1 MTATR
6 SKPAP
11 RGARRSRAE
20 MAARTREHIILAAE
34 QLFADRGIGAPSL
47 REIAQSAGQGNTN
60 AVQYHFQTKEQL
72 VYAIFEYRVTQME
85 GPREE
90 MLRQAEAE
98 HCLSDARTLLEILCL
113 PYLLLADA
121 RGRHSYA
128 AFLSEYL
135 TRHRPIGV
143 RHPADDDTALTT
155 TLRRVLDLLVKR
167 ISYLPPEIALSR
179 IGLCN
184 LMFLNMLV
192 RHDTERLS
200 GVEKLPLPDL
210 VRDTLDIMALSL
222 TVQTSPGALRW
233 RVHDGR
239 IERIPS
245 SARA

>member
-1 MTATR
+1 MT
-6 SKPAP
+6 
-11 RGARRSRAE
+11 
-20 MAARTREHIILAAE
+20 ARTREQIILAAE
-34 QLFADRGIGAPSL
+34 RLFADRGIEAPSL
-47 REIAQSAGQGNTN
+47 REIAQAAGQGNTN
-60 AVQYHFQTKEQL
+60 AVQYHFQTKDQL

-85 GPREE
+85 RPREE

-98 HCLSDARTLLEILCL
+98 NCLSDARTLLEILCL
-113 PYLLLADA
+113 PYLTLIDED
-121 RGRHSYA
+121 GRHSYA

-155 TLRRVLDLLVKR
+155 TLRRLLDLLVQR

-179 IGLCN
+179 IALSN

-200 GVEKLPLPDL
+200 GAEKLPLPDL

-222 TVQTSPGALRW
+222 TAQTSPGTLRW
-233 RVHDGR
+233 RGRDGQ
-239 IERIPS
+239 IERVPS
-245 SARA
+245 GA